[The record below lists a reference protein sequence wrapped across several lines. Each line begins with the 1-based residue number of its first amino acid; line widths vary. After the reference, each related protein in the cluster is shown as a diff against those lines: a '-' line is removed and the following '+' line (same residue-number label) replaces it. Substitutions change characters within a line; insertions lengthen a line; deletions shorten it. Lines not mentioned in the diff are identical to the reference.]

1 MTHIRARLARAA
13 LSGLLVA
20 ALMPGSAALAATDGQ
35 GTTFTPAQAVYTVDA
50 GSWTTI
56 TLTLTTSDSRPLSA
70 PASLDYDGTS
80 LLFGTGTPSG
90 TPAEIVVAAPAARG
104 PATAT
109 ALPLDLRADGARIS
123 TPPLVVVNAHGLPY
137 LDSRLPVERRA
148 DDLLGRMTLA
158 DKIGQMTQAERAVVT
173 SDPSLVASLRLGS
186 VLSGGG
192 SAPTPNTPEAWAAMV
207 NSFQGYALSTPL
219 QIPLI
224 YGIDAVHGHGTVLG
238 ATIFPHNIGLG
249 AARDPALTER
259 AYRVTAA
266 EMRATGIRWD
276 FAPCVCVTR
285 DERWG
290 RSYESFGEDPAL
302 VSRMETA
309 IDGLQGDGVLATVKH
324 FAGDGDTEY
333 GTGNGDYTIDQGV
346 TVTSRSHFDRVDL
359 APYVTAVREH
369 HAGAVMPSFSS
380 VDWTGDGVGNP
391 IKMHA
396 DTDLISGTLKGKI
409 GFGGFVIS
417 DWEGIHQ
424 LPDSTGAPAPTAA
437 QVSAGVN
444 AGIDMFMEPNTAPQF
459 EQALTGEVAA
469 GRVPMTRIDD
479 AVRRILRT
487 KFQLG
492 LFEHPYTSTAPP
504 GTVGDP
510 AHRAVARQAVAESQ
524 VLLKNAGGLL
534 PLSPASRLYVAGR
547 NADDIGNQAGGWTL
561 DWQGRS
567 GATIPGTTILQGIR
581 QADPQAVFSPD
592 ASAPFTGSDV
602 GVVVVGETPYAEG
615 LGDVGA
621 PGCSW
626 CAPPQNEPKSLT
638 LQPADRAVV
647 SRVCSAL
654 PKCVVLL
661 VSGRPQIV
669 TGQLGSIDA
678 LVASW
683 LPGSEGAGVA
693 DVLFGRV
700 PFTGR
705 LPVTWPA
712 TAAQVPINVGDAHYR
727 PLYPYGWGLRTDPGR
742 ARLQAAAGPHPP
754 AAVAAL
760 LATRNWTSAGALR
773 ASPATLS
780 LAATALRSRS
790 PSPATQEAILSVVRD
805 AAQARAQA
813 GRGGAEWASELAAAD
828 QASSPAKALAHLRNV
843 LL

>member
-1 MTHIRARLARAA
+1 MTQFRARLARAA

-20 ALMPGSAALAATDGQ
+20 ALVPGSAALAATDGQ
-35 GTTFTPAQAVYTVDA
+35 GTTFTPAQAVYTVDP
-50 GSWTTI
+50 GSWTTVS
-56 TLTLTTSDSRPLSA
+56 LTMTTSDSQPLSS
-70 PASLDYDGTS
+70 PASLDYAGTS
-80 LLFGTGTPSG
+80 LLFGKGTPSG
-90 TPAEIVVAAPAARG
+90 TPAQIVVAAPSAHG
-104 PATAT
+104 PSTASV
-109 ALPLDLRADGARIS
+109 LPLDLRVDGARIS

-137 LDSRLPVERRA
+137 LDSRLPVDRRV

-158 DKIGQMTQAERAVVT
+158 DKIGQMTQAERAVVS
-173 SDPSLVASLRLGS
+173 SDPSLIASLRLGS

-192 SAPTPNTPEAWAAMV
+192 SAPTPNTPDAWAAMV
-207 NSFQGYALSTPL
+207 NGFQAYALSTPL
-219 QIPLI
+219 QIPLL

-249 AARDPALTER
+249 ATRDPALTEQ
-259 AYRVTAA
+259 AYAVTAD

-290 RSYESFGEDPAL
+290 RSYESFGEDPGL
-302 VSRMETA
+302 VSRMETS
-309 IDGLQGDGVLATVKH
+309 IDGLQRGGVLATVKH
-324 FAGDGDTEY
+324 FAGDGDTKY
-333 GTGNGDYTIDQGV
+333 GTGSGDYTIDQGV
-346 TVTSRSHFDRVDL
+346 TVTSKSDFERIDL
-359 APYVTAVREH
+359 APYETAVRDH
-369 HAGAVMPSFSS
+369 HVGAVMPSFSS
-380 VDWTGDGVGNP
+380 VELNGTAV
-391 IKMHA
+391 KMHA
-396 DTDLISGTLKGKI
+396 NRDLITGTLKGRI
-409 GFGGFVIS
+409 GFDGFVIS

-424 LPDSTGAPAPTAA
+424 LPDSTGAPAPTPA
-437 QVSAGVN
+437 QVTAGVN
-444 AGIDMFMEPNTAPQF
+444 AGIDMFMEPNTASQF
-459 EQALTGEVAA
+459 EQVLTGEVAA
-469 GRVPMTRIDD
+469 GRVPMSRIDD

-492 LFEHPYTSTAPP
+492 LFSRPYAQTASP

-534 PLSPASRLYVAGR
+534 PLSPSAKVYVAGR

-581 QADPQAVFSPD
+581 QTDPRAVFSPD
-592 ASAPFTGSDV
+592 ASAPFAGSDV

-621 PGCSW
+621 PGCAW

-647 SRVCSAL
+647 SKVCSAL

-661 VSGRPQIV
+661 VSGRPQVV
-669 TGQLGSIDA
+669 TDQLGSIDA

-712 TAAQVPINVGDAHYR
+712 SAAQVPINVGDAHYR

-742 ARLQAAAGPHPP
+742 ARLQAAAGPHPS
-754 AAVAAL
+754 AAVSAL
-760 LATRNWTSAGALR
+760 LAARNWDASGALR
-773 ASPATLS
+773 LSSSTLRLASQALKSSPALS
-780 LAATALRSRS
+780 SAVV
-790 PSPATQEAILSVVRD
+790 SVVRD
-805 AAQARAQA
+805 AAQARALA
-813 GRGGAEWASELAAAD
+813 GRAGPEWAAWLARAD
-828 QASSPAKALAHLRNV
+828 QASTPAQALAIYKQLG
-843 LL
+843 

>member
-1 MTHIRARLARAA
+1 MTRFRALARAA

-20 ALMPGSAALAATDGQ
+20 TLIPGGAAHAATGGQ
-35 GTTFTPAQAVYTVDA
+35 GITFTPSQAVYTVDP

-56 TLTLTTSDSRPLSA
+56 SLTLATSDGRPLGA
-70 PASLDYDGTS
+70 PAGLSYGGAS
-80 LLFGTGTPSG
+80 LLFDRGTPSG
-90 TPAEIVVAAPAARG
+90 SPARIVVAAPAATG

-109 ALPLDLRADGARIS
+109 PLPIDLRVDGARIS
-123 TPPLVVVNAHGLPY
+123 PQPLVVVNAHGLPY
-137 LDSRLPVERRA
+137 LDSRLPVERRVS
-148 DDLLGRMTLA
+148 DLLGRMTLA

-192 SAPTPNTPEAWAAMV
+192 SAPTPNTPQAWAEMV
-207 NSFQGYALSTPL
+207 NGLQGYALSTPL
-219 QIPLI
+219 QIPML
-224 YGIDAVHGHGTVLG
+224 YGIDAVHGHGNVLG

-249 AARDPALTER
+249 AARDPALTEQ
-259 AYRVTAA
+259 AYRTTAE
-266 EMRATGIRWD
+266 EMRATGIPWD

-302 VSRMETA
+302 VSRMETS
-309 IDGLQGDGVLATVKH
+309 IDGLQGAGVLATVKH
-324 FAGDGDTEY
+324 FAGDGDTSY

-346 TVTSRSHFDRVDL
+346 TVTNRSHFDKVDL
-359 APYVTAVREH
+359 APYVTAVRDH
-369 HAGAVMPSFSS
+369 HVGAVMPSYSS

-396 DTDLISGTLKGKI
+396 NADLITGTLKGRI
-409 GFGGFVIS
+409 GFDGFVIS

-424 LPDSTGAPAPTAA
+424 LPDSSGQPAPTPA
-437 QVSAGVN
+437 QVRAGVD
-444 AGIDMFMEPNTAPQF
+444 AGIDMFMEPTTAAPF
-459 EQALTGEVAA
+459 EQVLTGEVTA
-469 GRVPMTRIDD
+469 GRVRMSRIDD

-492 LFEHPYTSTAPP
+492 LFEHPYASTADV
-504 GTVGDP
+504 GTVGDA
-510 AHRAVARQAVAESQ
+510 AHRAVARQAAAESQ

-567 GATIPGTTILQGIR
+567 GASIPGTTILQGIR
-581 QADPQAVFSPD
+581 QADPRVTFSPD
-592 ASAPFTGSDV
+592 ASAPFAGSDI

-626 CAPPQNEPKSLT
+626 CAPPQNEPKSLS

-647 SRVCSAL
+647 DKVCSAL
-654 PKCVVLL
+654 PKCVVLI

-669 TGQLGSIDA
+669 TGQLNVIDA

-683 LPGSEGAGVA
+683 LPGSEGGGVA
-693 DVLFGRV
+693 DVLFGRL

-705 LPVTWPA
+705 LPVTWPQS
-712 TAAQVPINVGDAHYR
+712 AAQVPINVGDAHYR

-742 ARLQAAAGPHPP
+742 GRLLAAAGLRPSP
-754 AAVAAL
+754 AVAAL
-760 LATRNWTSAGALR
+760 LAPRNWEPSGALR
-773 ASPATLS
+773 VSSSTLRLAS
-780 LAATALRSRS
+780 AALKT
-790 PSPATQEAILSVVRD
+790 PSTQDAVLSVVRD
-805 AAQARAQA
+805 AAQARALS
-813 GRGGAEWASELAAAD
+813 GRGGSEWAAKLALAD
-828 QASSPAKALAHLRNV
+828 QAEAAGSAGRAFTYLRG

>member
-1 MTHIRARLARAA
+1 MTRIRALARAA

-20 ALMPGSAALAATDGQ
+20 VFLPASVAVAATEGQ
-35 GTTFTPAQAVYTVDA
+35 GTIFTPAQAVYTVDA
-50 GSWTTI
+50 GSYATI
-56 TLTLTTSDSRPLSA
+56 SLTLHTSDGRPLST
-70 PASLDYDGTS
+70 PATLSYDGTS
-80 LLFGTGTPSG
+80 LLFDKGTPSG
-90 TPAEIVVAAPAARG
+90 SPAQVVVAAPAATG

-109 ALPLDLRADGARIS
+109 QLPLDLRVDGAGLSPR
-123 TPPLVVVNAHGLPY
+123 PLVVVNAHGLPY
-137 LDSRLPVERRA
+137 LDSRLPVERRV
-148 DDLLGRMTLA
+148 DDLLSRMTPA
-158 DKIGQMTQAERAVVT
+158 DKIGQMTQAERAFVT
-173 SDPSLVASLRLGS
+173 SDPSVVASLRLGS

-192 SAPTPNTPEAWAAMV
+192 SAPTPNTPDAWAAMV
-207 NSFQGYALSTPL
+207 NGFQGYALSTPL
-219 QIPLI
+219 QIPML
-224 YGIDAVHGHGTVLG
+224 YGIDAVHGHGNVLG

-249 AARDPALTER
+249 AARDPSLTE
-259 AYRVTAA
+259 ATYRVTAD
-266 EMRATGIRWD
+266 EMRATGIPWD

-290 RSYESFGEDPAL
+290 RSYESFGEDPGL

-309 IDGLQGDGVLATVKH
+309 IDGLQEGGVLATVKH
-324 FAGDGDTEY
+324 FAGDGDTSY
-333 GTGNGDYTIDQGV
+333 GTGSGDYTIDQGV
-346 TVTSRSHFDRVDL
+346 TVTGRSHFDRIDL
-359 APYVTAVREH
+359 APYVTAVRDH
-369 HAGAVMPSFSS
+369 HVGAVMPSFSS
-380 VDWTGDGVGNP
+380 VDWTSDGVGNP

-396 DTDLISGTLKGKI
+396 DRDLITGTLKGTI
-409 GFGGFVIS
+409 GFPGFVIS

-424 LPDSTGAPAPTAA
+424 LPDASGAPAPTPA

-444 AGIDMFMEPNTAPQF
+444 AGIDMFMEPNTAAQF
-459 EQALTGEVAA
+459 EQVLTGEVMA
-469 GRVPMTRIDD
+469 GRVPMSRIDD

-492 LFEHPYTSTAPP
+492 LFEHPYTSSPDA
-504 GTVGDP
+504 VGDP
-510 AHRAVARQAVAESQ
+510 AHRAVARKAVAESQ

-534 PLSPASRLYVAGR
+534 PLSPGARLYVAGR

-567 GATIPGTTILQGIR
+567 GASIPGTTILQGIR
-581 QADPQAVFSPD
+581 QADPRVTYSPD

-621 PGCSW
+621 PSCSW
-626 CAPPQNEPKSLT
+626 CAPPQNEPKSLS

-647 SRVCSAL
+647 AKVCAAL
-654 PKCVVLL
+654 PRCVVLL

-669 TGQLGSIDA
+669 TDQLASIDA

-693 DVLFGRV
+693 DVLFGRL

-712 TAAQVPINVGDAHYR
+712 SAAQVPINVGDARYR

-742 ARLQAAAGPHPP
+742 ARLLAAAGPHPSP
-754 AAVAAL
+754 AVAAL
-760 LATRNWTSAGALR
+760 LAGRNWNSSGALR
-773 ASPATLS
+773 I
-780 LAATALRSRS
+780 SRS
-790 PSPATQEAILSVVRD
+790 TLRLASAALKTPSLQDAVLSVVRD
-805 AAQARAQA
+805 AAQARALARQ
-813 GRGGAEWASELAAAD
+813 GGSNWAAEIALAD
-828 QASSPAKALAHLRNV
+828 QAQQAGSPTRALAHLSTI
-843 LL
+843 LG